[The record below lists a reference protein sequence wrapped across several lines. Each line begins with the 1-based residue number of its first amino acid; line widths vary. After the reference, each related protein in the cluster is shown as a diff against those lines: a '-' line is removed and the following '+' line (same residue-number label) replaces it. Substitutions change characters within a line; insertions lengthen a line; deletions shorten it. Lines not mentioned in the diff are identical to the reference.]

1 MFLNEPRTSSPGSGV
16 KRLSIRRHV
25 GAFGSI
31 TVNWNIVSYFITEVL
46 VILWSCT
53 CKFTQASINIS
64 QPASLHIHVQY
75 LIGIKCIMLFFQ
87 QKVSPKANS
96 DITPTSGMLKFRD
109 GEANKSLEFY
119 VQNDIVSI
127 TMIYFIILYILQ

>member
-1 MFLNEPRTSSPGSGV
+1 
-16 KRLSIRRHV
+16 
-25 GAFGSI
+25 
-31 TVNWNIVSYFITEVL
+31 
-46 VILWSCT
+46 
-53 CKFTQASINIS
+53 
-64 QPASLHIHVQY
+64 
-75 LIGIKCIMLFFQ
+75 MLFFQ